1 MKKKN
6 VYGKKMY
13 YTDYK
18 NNHFTKSI
26 ILREKKIKNN
36 YKYVPNIFVR
46 FFRDLFYYVIA
57 VPLVWLMLKFK
68 FGVRVKGRKNLRKVK
83 GGAVLI
89 GNHTHAMDGC
99 IASVAVAFPKRN
111 YIITLKDAVEVVV
124 AKHFTKALGA
134 MPLPDNA
141 KGLANL
147 SNSVDFYLKRGNTVT
162 IFPEACIWPYYT
174 KLRPLAPANFHYAVK
189 SNKPVV
195 PFCITY
201 RYAKGKNNLSKKPKI
216 NVTILEPIYP
226 DTTVSQVEAKNKLAK
241 QTEDAMRKVI
251 ETPDNIAFYDYVKV
265 SQEEFENLTKKEN

>member
-1 MKKKN
+1 MKNKN

-18 NNHFTKSI
+18 NNHFTRSI

-46 FFRDLFYYVIA
+46 FFRDLFYYIIA

-68 FGVRVKGRKNLRKVK
+68 YGVKVKGRKNLKKVK

-134 MPLPDNA
+134 MPLPDSP

-147 SNSVDFYLKRGNTVT
+147 SNSIDYYLRKGNTVT

-189 SNKPVV
+189 SNKPIV

-201 RYAKGKNNLSKKPKI
+201 RYAKGKKYLSKKPKI

-226 DTTVSQVEAKNKLAK
+226 DLSLGQVGAKNRLAE
-241 QTEDAMRKVI
+241 QTELAMRKVI
-251 ETPDNIAFYDYVKV
+251 ETGDNIALYDYIKV
-265 SQEEFENLTKKEN
+265 SEEEFKNLYKDKN